1 MAELAIGTVSFL
13 FQVFAGCVQGYELI
27 LDACRLEK
35 DCQALLLKFKIEQC
49 RLLDWAKLVQL
60 DFRDDKLTLNHLS
73 KGIIFNIL
81 EQQHKLLW
89 SFGRL
94 NKKYGRLTTPLLEET
109 AHEFVLQS
117 DLLLENG
124 DTNGGKKSVQFPPT
138 EELVEK
144 SLRFMRS
151 LQDVPRRLKWA
162 AFDHNKM
169 EALISKLAD
178 FNDKMHEAL
187 DKAQMDLLLD
197 MQTRTND
204 QIVLLNRTMSHMVKI
219 YESSKQNITYQGR
232 LAIMDAEDPEYD
244 ELSHHVGP
252 ITSGAAS
259 QSLAALAQQKYVHL
273 AIEDSQSFTEDSA
286 RDIGLQHLNSDI
298 HQKELDFNAV
308 RAQNNGPL
316 PDEIEEGDR
325 TEAIYNHTPVWV
337 EWKLPE
343 STGPMQSDAN
353 NVDPKVEQRVKKLAA
368 LLSKNNRTVKFRA
381 PFCRGYFIDREDGRF
396 GLVFEKPATVPADT
410 PPTSLY
416 SLIHSSNNP
425 HTRGTQKIP
434 SLKNRITLMHLLSE
448 TVERLHAVDWLHKGL
463 RSSNILLFTSKEK
476 EGGVDYSDPYISGFD
491 YSRPATSDDMTERP
505 SDNPA
510 ADIYRHPSVQHRGNR
525 EDSTGREG
533 YKKSFD
539 LYSLGIVLLE
549 IAYWKTI
556 DQILDIDLETA
567 RPKITW
573 AVRDRLLTGDPEHLD
588 FVKRYMGDALEDVVR
603 SCLVGPKA
611 FGLHGKCDEKR
622 EVDAAG
628 LQRAFGERVVRRLGL
643 MVVLLKGL

>member
-60 DFRDDKLTLNHLS
+60 DFRDDKLILNHLS

-81 EQQHKLLW
+81 EQQQKLLF

-94 NKKYGRLTTPLLEET
+94 NQKYGRLSKPLLEEMP
-109 AHEFVLQS
+109 HEFVLQP
-117 DLLLENG
+117 DRLLENG
-124 DTNGGKKSVQFPPT
+124 STEGNNKGVQFPPT

-151 LQDVPRRLKWA
+151 IQAVPRRLKWA
-162 AFDHNKM
+162 TFDHTKM
-169 EALISKLAD
+169 EALITKLAD
-178 FNDKMHEAL
+178 FNNKMHDAL

-204 QIVLLNRTMSHMVKI
+204 QIVLLNRTMSHMVEI
-219 YESSKQNITYQGR
+219 YESSKQQLTYQGR
-232 LAIMDAEDPEYD
+232 SAILDVEDLEYD
-244 ELSHHVGP
+244 ELSQYVGP

-259 QSLAALAQQKYVHL
+259 QSLAALAQQKFVHL
-273 AIEDSQSFTEDSA
+273 AIEDAQSFSEDSA
-286 RDIGLQHLNSDI
+286 RDIGLQHLDSDM
-298 HQKELDFNAV
+298 HQKELNFTDV
-308 RAQNNGPL
+308 RTRDGKPL
-316 PDEIEEGDR
+316 PEAEDIEEGQR
-325 TEAIYNHTPVWV
+325 TEAIYNKTSVWV
-337 EWKLPE
+337 EWKNPE
-343 STGPMQSDAN
+343 STGPMQQDN
-353 NVDPKVEQRVKKLAA
+353 GVDPKVEQRVKKLAA

-396 GLVFEKPATVPADT
+396 GLVFEKPATVPAET
-410 PPTSLY
+410 PPTSLHA
-416 SLIHSSNNP
+416 LISASNASNP
-425 HTRGTQKIP
+425 QMEIP
-434 SLKNRITLMHLLSE
+434 SLKDRIILMRLLSE

-463 RSSNILLFTSKEK
+463 RSSNILLFAKNGE
-476 EGGVDYSDPYISGFD
+476 YNYADPYISGFD

-505 SDNPA
+505 TNNPS

-525 EDSTGREG
+525 EDDTGRES

-556 DQILDIDLETA
+556 DQILDINFKHA
-567 RPKITW
+567 RPKHTW
-573 AVRDRLLTGDPEHLD
+573 AVRDRLLVSEPAHLR
-588 FVKRYMGDALEDVVR
+588 FVKSYLGDALEDVIR
-603 SCLVGPKA
+603 SCLLGPEA
-611 FGLHGKCDEKR
+611 FGLHKECDERR
-622 EVDAAG
+622 EVVAAG
-628 LQRAFGERVVRRLGL
+628 LQKAFGERVVKRLGV
-643 MVVLLKGL
+643 MVVLMKEL